1 MKKLRLFLNSFVE
14 RLLSIPI
21 FAQRLIIILLV
32 GITVI
37 LNSVLNVGCLMKAV
51 FHVPCPVCGM
61 TRAYLSLLKLDFK
74 SAMYYNPAFWLFPI
88 ICLFGILAAADKKRT
103 KIWLTA
109 FLAAIAL
116 LLIIWIVR
124 LCLGTAI

>member
-37 LNSVLNVGCLMKAV
+37 LNSVLKVGCLMKAV

-61 TRAYLSLLKLDFK
+61 TRAYLSVLKLDFK
-74 SAMYYNPAFWLFPI
+74 SAMYYNPAFWVFPI

>member
-1 MKKLRLFLNSFVE
+1 MEKIKALIEKAVSLPSAVWAVIIFLF
-14 RLLSIPI
+14 
-21 FAQRLIIILLV
+21 AV
-32 GITVI
+32 GTVI
-37 LNSVLNVGCLMKAV
+37 LNTVFKVGCIFKAV

-124 LCLGTAI
+124 LCLGTVI